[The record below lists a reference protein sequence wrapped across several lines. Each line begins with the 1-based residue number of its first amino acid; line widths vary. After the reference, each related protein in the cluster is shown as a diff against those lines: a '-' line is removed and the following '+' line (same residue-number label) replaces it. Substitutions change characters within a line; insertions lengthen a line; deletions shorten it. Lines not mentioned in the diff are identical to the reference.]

1 MGVAGPRSSTTSNKT
16 ILLGPEGR
24 REMAYL
30 SQHTGLQFYM
40 AAVFT
45 PHVSYTAVKAN
56 RCKGTL
62 S

>member
-30 SQHTGLQFYM
+30 SQQTGLQFYM

-45 PHVSYTAVKAN
+45 HHVSYTAVKAN